1 MKKSLKIA
9 VGVAAILLVL
19 GIALAGIGFWGM
31 GFHFGA
37 LNTEDIVSST
47 FEISEAFRDISIE
60 SDSADLYFAASEDG
74 VCRVECVNFAHE
86 SYSVHAENG
95 TLTITKND
103 DRAWH
108 ENIRLFSFGETYVRI
123 YLPEES
129 YTSLQIHESTGDI
142 EMPAAFTFAHAVLR
156 TSTGDICWLAP
167 VSEELSITTDTG
179 DAELRGTSPRSLA
192 LKTDTGDISVSEVRD
207 AKQISIETDTGEV
220 ELTNAGCTR
229 LSADSNTGDIALK
242 SVIVDGLLEVKT
254 DTGDLV
260 FDRSDAAE
268 IFVQTNTGDVTGTL
282 ISDKVFL
289 IETNTGDVDVPKSVT
304 GARCEIITDTGDIE
318 LRIEQ

>member
-1 MKKSLKIA
+1 MKKSVEIA
-9 VGVAAILLVL
+9 VGTAAILLVL

-47 FEISEAFRDISIE
+47 FEISEVFRDISIE

-86 SYSVHAENG
+86 SYAVHAENG

-108 ENIRLFSFGETYVRI
+108 ENIRRFSIGETYVTV
-123 YLPEES
+123 YLPEEN
-129 YTSLQIHESTGDI
+129 YASLQIHESTGDI
-142 EMPAAFTFAHAVLR
+142 EMPAAFTFEQAVIR
-156 TSTGDICWLAP
+156 TSTGDVCWLAP

-179 DAELRGTSPRSLA
+179 DVEVRSVSPRSLA
-192 LKTDTGDISVSEVRD
+192 LKTDTGDSSVSEVRD
-207 AKQISIETDTGEV
+207 AQQISVETDTGKV
-220 ELTNAGCTR
+220 ELTNTGCTS
-229 LSADSNTGDIALK
+229 LSADSDTGDIVLK
-242 SVIVDGLLEVKT
+242 NVIADELLTIKT

-260 FDRSDAAE
+260 FDRSDAAG

-289 IETNTGDVDVPKSVT
+289 IETSTGDVDVPKSVT
-304 GARCEIITDTGDIE
+304 GTRCEIITDTGDTE
-318 LRIEQ
+318 LRIGQ